1 MTEAEHRS
9 IGPRDAL
16 RALLYRAQTV
26 RGFPTDND
34 MLMDEFLADWV
45 VMSKI
50 DYELDSLRQNEWQR
64 EAKLAFAVMVQ
75 SLAAVGEQL
84 KTDIGSMV
92 MAKAKEIFEF
102 HGHDVDEALE
112 RFLP

>member
-1 MTEAEHRS
+1 MSEAEHRS

-16 RALLYRAQTV
+16 RALLYRH
-26 RGFPTDND
+26 RGAAEPLRDND

-45 VMSKI
+45 VMSKV
-50 DYELDSLRQNEWQR
+50 DYDLDNLRQQEWQR

-75 SLAAVGEQL
+75 SLAAVGESL
-84 KTDIGSMV
+84 ETDIGSMV